1 MVDPPEPSR
10 TYQPTTHNWP
20 RSTMDSIRV
29 SEALDPR
36 SIRGEATIF
45 LVFYPSLHALYQNGF
60 LLKLHLVKF
69 SIKAALCQQFGVGS
83 HLFYFAFVEHYYFIG
98 PLYG

>member
-36 SIRGEATIF
+36 SIRGEAT
-45 LVFYPSLHALYQNGF
+45 N
-60 LLKLHLVKF
+60 
-69 SIKAALCQQFGVGS
+69 C
-83 HLFYFAFVEHYYFIG
+83 LFEQTGMDFDAKG
-98 PLYG
+98 

>member
-45 LVFYPSLHALYQNGF
+45 LLVFYPEPVSSFISKRLSSQTA
-60 LLKLHLVKF
+60 
-69 SIKAALCQQFGVGS
+69 FGEV
-83 HLFYFAFVEHYYFIG
+83 
-98 PLYG
+98 